1 MRLWVRSKVEGGRRT
16 LLLRARILVR
26 REGGKSYATRTTGV
40 RIADSGMNV
49 ATKGPSGSVGASQR
63 GIGTSSSS
71 VTSTPS
77 SISMASTGPTTG
89 ASTVTNPFTTSPASS
104 APGTSTSMAHGSKVV
119 KGFGTTQPYHYSRTF
134 QVRINHPS
142 P

>member
-1 MRLWVRSKVEGGRRT
+1 MGYQMRLWVRSKVEGGRRT

-26 REGGKSYATRTTGV
+26 WVRREGVKCYASNATRTTGV
-40 RIADSGMNV
+40 RIADSGINV

-77 SISMASTGPTTG
+77 SISMVSTGPTT
-89 ASTVTNPFTTSPASS
+89 
-104 APGTSTSMAHGSKVV
+104 
-119 KGFGTTQPYHYSRTF
+119 
-134 QVRINHPS
+134 
-142 P
+142 